1 MGTSMTFSRG
11 HVGGGWLVPWLARLL
26 CLCLVASCQSPTA
39 ELSGLAQRAPLDYS
53 VLVTGG
59 AFLQRAPFGA
69 GGTFASDAEED
80 GGSAEP
86 VRLADVLAVLQQ
98 GAVFHRVEVDDDAH
112 RETVRR
118 QLLSRGADPGLLDF
132 LQSARDSGFDLLLV
146 VEELQDNP
154 IDAQGINGRWPVT
167 LVTWLLLGVGMF
179 IPDHTFESGVTLRVT
194 VRDLQTGAVMTDSI
208 SSAGPI
214 DLSLVERSDTLGV
227 VTSIL
232 VPPFWV
238 GSDDDRVARAVR
250 DVTQRRLLLSLA
262 RELKSEPTRQRLR
275 ERAVAAIT
283 LQRDRVLTV
292 DADESLTAVRLR
304 PLSGQGAVDPAVAAR
319 FEQRLLASLQRAGE
333 RYVYEAPLPDGFDR
347 GSVQVLVSTIAGSIA
362 SGTFV
367 IAEAP

>member
-1 MGTSMTFSRG
+1 MTVPSG
-11 HVGGGWLVPWLARLL
+11 NVGGGWLVPWFARFL
-26 CLCLVASCQSPTA
+26 CLCLVAACQSPTA

-69 GGTFASDAEED
+69 GGTFATGAEED
-80 GGSAEP
+80 GGTTEP
-86 VRLADVLAVLQQ
+86 VRVADVLAVLRQ

-319 FEQRLLASLQRAGE
+319 FEQRLLATMQRAGE

-347 GSVQVLVSTIAGSIA
+347 GSVQVLVSTIAGSVA